1 MPRDW
6 VSIVPRKLTTDEW
19 IHRAEY
25 THGTRYDYSKVIYNG
40 QRKKVVIVCSKHG
53 DFSQIPEYHSGRGI
67 GCPKCGTESM
77 KEKQSLSLEQVIKK
91 AREIHGDYYD
101 YSLVNYVNTKTPV
114 TIICPKHGEF
124 EQTIGS
130 HNGYNKSG
138 CMKCGKERSAEK
150 QRGITREYK
159 GKRTTTEE
167 FIVKA
172 KIRHGEK
179 YDYSRTIFKGDKIKV
194 EIGCPIHGFFW
205 QDPRNHTHKGGCG
218 YCGGRRM
225 THDMY
230 VQKVM
235 ELHGDVYDYSKI
247 NYERSGEKILVG
259 CKIHGDFEIK
269 ASHFSQGHGCASC
282 QRTGFNPSKPAYYY
296 VNEILNES
304 ADHLFY
310 KAGISNDWKGRLK
323 LLSKTLPK
331 HLTMRHVEHLLF
343 DKGIDANN
351 LETKLL
357 QTMPIR
363 SPKRDF
369 PGGSEL
375 FSENPLEY
383 ARANG
388 ILTD

>member
-1 MPRDW
+1 M
-6 VSIVPRKLTTDEW
+6 PRKLTTDEW
-19 IHRAEY
+19 IQRAKS
-25 THGTRYDYSKVIYNG
+25 THGSRYDYSKVIYNG
-40 QRKKVVIVCSKHG
+40 QRQKVMIVCPKHG
-53 DFSQIPEYHSGRGI
+53 DFLQTPESHSGQGK

-77 KEKQSLSLEQVIKK
+77 KKQQSLSLEQVIEKSK
-91 AREIHGDYYD
+91 AIHGDYYD

-114 TIICPKHGEF
+114 TIICPRHGKF

-130 HNGYNKSG
+130 HIGYNKSG
-138 CMKCGKERSAEK
+138 CMKCGRERSAEK

-159 GKRTTTEE
+159 RKRTTTEE

-179 YDYSRTIFKGDKIKV
+179 YDYSRTVFKGDKIKV

-218 YCGGRRM
+218 YCAGRRL

-230 VQKVM
+230 IQKVK
-235 ELHGDVYDYSKI
+235 ELHGDIYDYSKI
-247 NYERSGEKILVG
+247 DYERSGKKILVV

-296 VNEILNES
+296 VNEVLNETG
-304 ADHLFY
+304 DHIFY
-310 KAGISNDWKGRLK
+310 KAGISNDWRERIK

-331 HLTMRHVEHLLF
+331 HLTMRHVEHILF
-343 DKGIDANN
+343 DKGIDAND

-357 QTMPIR
+357 QIIPIR
-363 SPKRDF
+363 FPKREF

-383 ARANG
+383 ARVNG